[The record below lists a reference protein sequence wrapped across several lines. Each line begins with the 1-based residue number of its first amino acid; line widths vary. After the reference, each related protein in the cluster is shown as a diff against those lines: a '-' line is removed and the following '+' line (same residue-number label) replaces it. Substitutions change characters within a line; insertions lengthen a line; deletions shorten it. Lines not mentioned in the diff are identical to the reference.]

1 MCDTSVV
8 GVYNPPNNGP
18 DSAPSTTV
26 VGSSTFQRS
35 SSKSIGS
42 AGATIVGC
50 TRERGDRREDVV
62 VVTAA
67 VIVAVVVNIVNA
79 GQGFALAG

>member
-26 VGSSTFQRS
+26 VGISTFQRS